1 MECLEAGV
9 MGLLGGGDGLLEG
22 VAYRT
27 LGDGLEFGTD
37 EGLPLDCNVL
47 AADRGDGLK
56 RFGLALPLLLL

>member
-9 MGLLGGGDGLLEG
+9 TGLLGGGDGLLDG
-22 VAYRT
+22 VAYRAP
-27 LGDGLEFGTD
+27 GVGLEFGTD

-47 AADRGDGLK
+47 VPDRGDGLK